1 MSRNRAVLLAGLG
14 SLGLLIG
21 ALLFQYV
28 GDMAPCKM
36 CYWQR
41 YPHVGAII
49 IAGIILI
56 TGIGVFAVLGLLSAL
71 ITAGIGGFH
80 AGVERGWWEGPQSC
94 TSTSI
99 DNLSTEELLA
109 QIMSAPM
116 VRCDEIPWQMFGL
129 SMAGWNMVVSI
140 CLAVLWTIAIIQQR
154 AEARAPNKVTAQF
167 K

>member
-49 IAGIILI
+49 ISGIILI

-80 AGVERGWWEGPQSC
+80 AGVEQGWWEGPQSC
-94 TSTSI
+94 TSASI

-140 CLAVLWTIAIIQQR
+140 CLAVLWTIAIKQQR
-154 AEARAPNKVTAQF
+154 A
-167 K
+167 

>member
-140 CLAVLWTIAIIQQR
+140 CLAILWTIAIKQQR
-154 AEARAPNKVTAQF
+154 A
-167 K
+167 

>member
-1 MSRNRAVLLAGLG
+1 MLAGLG

-28 GDMAPCKM
+28 GDMAPCKL

-140 CLAVLWTIAIIQQR
+140 CLAVLWTIAIKQQR
-154 AEARAPNKVTAQF
+154 A
-167 K
+167 

>member
-21 ALLFQYV
+21 ALLFQYL

-41 YPHVGAII
+41 YPHVGAIV

-80 AGVERGWWEGPQSC
+80 AGVEQGWWEGPQSC

-99 DNLSTEELLA
+99 DHLSTEELLA

-140 CLAVLWTIAIIQQR
+140 CLAVLWTIAIKQQR
-154 AEARAPNKVTAQF
+154 T
-167 K
+167 

>member
-80 AGVERGWWEGPQSC
+80 AGVEQGWWEGPQSC

-140 CLAVLWTIAIIQQR
+140 CLAVLWTIAIKQQR
-154 AEARAPNKVTAQF
+154 A
-167 K
+167 

>member
-1 MSRNRAVLLAGLG
+1 MSRNRGVLLAGLG

-140 CLAVLWTIAIIQQR
+140 CLAVLWTIAIKQQR
-154 AEARAPNKVTAQF
+154 A
-167 K
+167 

>member
-99 DNLSTEELLA
+99 DNLSTEELLV

-140 CLAVLWTIAIIQQR
+140 CLAVLWTLAIKQQR
-154 AEARAPNKVTAQF
+154 A
-167 K
+167 

>member
-99 DNLSTEELLA
+99 DDLSTEELLA

-140 CLAVLWTIAIIQQR
+140 CLAVLWTIAIKQQR
-154 AEARAPNKVTAQF
+154 A
-167 K
+167 

>member
-154 AEARAPNKVTAQF
+154 D
-167 K
+167 

>member
-1 MSRNRAVLLAGLG
+1 MSRNRGVLLAGLG

-41 YPHVGAII
+41 YPHVGAVI

-56 TGIGVFAVLGLLSAL
+56 TGIGVFAVLELLSAL

-109 QIMSAPM
+109 QIMSTPM

-140 CLAVLWTIAIIQQR
+140 CLAVLWTIAIKQQR
-154 AEARAPNKVTAQF
+154 A
-167 K
+167 

>member
-1 MSRNRAVLLAGLG
+1 MSGNRAVLLAGLG

-80 AGVERGWWEGPQSC
+80 AGAERGWWEGPQSC

-140 CLAVLWTIAIIQQR
+140 CLAVLWTIAIKQQR
-154 AEARAPNKVTAQF
+154 A
-167 K
+167 

>member
-1 MSRNRAVLLAGLG
+1 MSRNSAVLLAGLG

-99 DNLSTEELLA
+99 NNLSTEELLA

-129 SMAGWNMVVSI
+129 SMAGWNMVISI
-140 CLAVLWTIAIIQQR
+140 CLAVLWTIAIKQQR
-154 AEARAPNKVTAQF
+154 A
-167 K
+167 

>member
-80 AGVERGWWEGPQSC
+80 AGVERGWWEGPRSC

-129 SMAGWNMVVSI
+129 SMAGWNMVISI
-140 CLAVLWTIAIIQQR
+140 CLAVLWTIAIKQQR
-154 AEARAPNKVTAQF
+154 A
-167 K
+167 

>member
-1 MSRNRAVLLAGLG
+1 MSRKRAVLLAGLG

-140 CLAVLWTIAIIQQR
+140 CLAVLWTIAIKQQR
-154 AEARAPNKVTAQF
+154 A
-167 K
+167 

>member
-129 SMAGWNMVVSI
+129 SMAGWNMVISI
-140 CLAVLWTIAIIQQR
+140 CLAVLWTIAIKQQR
-154 AEARAPNKVTAQF
+154 A
-167 K
+167 

>member
-28 GDMAPCKM
+28 GDMAPCKL

-140 CLAVLWTIAIIQQR
+140 CLAILWTIAIKQQR
-154 AEARAPNKVTAQF
+154 A
-167 K
+167 

>member
-1 MSRNRAVLLAGLG
+1 
-14 SLGLLIG
+14 LIG

-140 CLAVLWTIAIIQQR
+140 CLAVLWTIAIKQQR
-154 AEARAPNKVTAQF
+154 A
-167 K
+167 

>member
-99 DNLSTEELLA
+99 DDLSTEELLA

-140 CLAVLWTIAIIQQR
+140 CLAILWTIAIKQQR
-154 AEARAPNKVTAQF
+154 A
-167 K
+167 

>member
-1 MSRNRAVLLAGLG
+1 MSRNSAVLLAGLG

-129 SMAGWNMVVSI
+129 SMAGWNMVISI
-140 CLAVLWTIAIIQQR
+140 CLAVLWTIAIKQQR
-154 AEARAPNKVTAQF
+154 A
-167 K
+167 